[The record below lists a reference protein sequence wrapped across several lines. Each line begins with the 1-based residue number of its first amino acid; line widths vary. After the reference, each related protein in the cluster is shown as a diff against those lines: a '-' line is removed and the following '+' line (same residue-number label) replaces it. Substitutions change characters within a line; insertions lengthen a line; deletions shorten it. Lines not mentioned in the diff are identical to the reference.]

1 MENRQ
6 LFPTHNSLSKGPIV
20 DTRYACTIPYRVSL
34 FYLGG
39 ILQGKEEYTNI
50 LRLVGGHYE
59 KNGCPSNFPSY
70 LLDMCFLPLLS
81 EVSMKDVHARD
92 SMERNSLFIHPLIKT
107 NVDGWPKKTIDGR
120 RIASKAMGFSRR
132 IKWKKK

>member
-6 LFPTHNSLSKGPIV
+6 LFPTHSSFTKGPIV

-50 LRLVGGHYE
+50 LRLGGGHYE